1 MGNYLRLL
9 FGLLWQPARSIR
21 ELRASAPFAAAAV
34 TAWLSTIIYR
44 LAFIP
49 FSELAQGRRRGFGAG
64 ARGVHWFTEVFAGAQ
79 MGVLVVLFL
88 SLIYVPAL
96 ILLGGIFAR
105 RRLGQTLR
113 EEFSSV
119 GACVLSAY
127 SIALLAAILPTAII
141 SWQSANLPVEALEA
155 YFALM
160 LLIPVPIFAGIAAL
174 AIGAALRLGWIS
186 ALVATLISL
195 FSLTALPVLSQV
207 FNLMCASPFLLLLL
221 FLLLRGPLSELFDAQ
236 RSRHAFQQSLQ
247 AATLNPADASAHY
260 NLALIYQQRGDI
272 DAAEASFRRA
282 IEIDDHETD
291 AHYQL
296 GRIARERGRL
306 PESIAFFETVVKQA
320 PTHSQHEIW
329 REIARTYLAAGQ
341 YADALGM
348 LDRFIDE
355 RQSDG
360 EGRYWRGMALS
371 GLGRATEAVEEMKK
385 CIEAV
390 QTSPAYKY
398 RAEQEWM
405 RRAEQ
410 FLRETAGRSG

>member
-21 ELRASAPFAAAAV
+21 EMRASAPFAAAAV
-34 TAWLSTIIYR
+34 TAWLSTIAYR

-49 FSELAQGRRRGFGAG
+49 FSEMAQGRRHGFGGGVRG
-64 ARGVHWFTEVFAGAQ
+64 AHWFAEVFAGAQ

-96 ILLGGIFAR
+96 ILLGSIFAR
-105 RRLGQTLR
+105 RGRMGQTLR

-119 GACVLSAY
+119 GACVLSGY
-127 SIALLAAILPTAII
+127 SLALLAAILPTAII
-141 SWQSANLPVEALEA
+141 SWQSANLPVEAIEA
-155 YFALM
+155 YFALT

-174 AIGAALRLGWIS
+174 AIGTALRLGWIS

-207 FNLMCASPFLLLLL
+207 FNLMC
-221 FLLLRGPLSELFDAQ
+221 GPLSELFDAQ
-236 RSRHAFQQSLQ
+236 RSRHAFQQGLQ

-260 NLALIYQQRGDI
+260 NLGLIYQQRGDI
-272 DAAEASFRRA
+272 DAAETSFRRA
-282 IEIDDHETD
+282 IEIDDYETD

-348 LDRFIDE
+348 LDRFIAE

-360 EGRYWRGMALS
+360 EGRYWRAMALS
-371 GLGRATEAVEEMKK
+371 GLGRTGEAVDEMKK

-410 FLRETAGRSG
+410 FLREQAGRSG